1 MHWLPGE
8 PELAAMLAF
17 IVGLVVSLIS
27 FGAAAHALLTKRD
40 PRSAGVWIALCLLF
54 PLLGAIAY
62 ALFGNNRIRTRARR
76 LRAQPDQDEAAEPL
90 VLEYV
95 AAERLIAPEYRN
107 LALLG
112 HAASG
117 NELLTGNSVE
127 ALLCGENAYPAMLH
141 AIGEARHHVW
151 LASYIFEAHGIGR
164 EFITALGA
172 ARARGV
178 DVRVL
183 LDGFGQFYTLPLAA
197 PALRR
202 LGVKV
207 ARFLQPRLL
216 PPNLSLN
223 LRNHRKIL
231 VVDGEMAFT
240 GGMNIRGKHMAQNGR
255 PARVTDMH
263 FRLRGPVVHQIEEV
277 FAADW
282 LFSSRE
288 ILPRLV
294 QPLQPTTLPD
304 EAECRVIVDGP
315 NEDIDKLLWVLVG
328 AINAARHNIRIM
340 TPYFLPP
347 RELALALQTA
357 ALRGVE
363 VSIVLPEHNNFV
375 FMTWAATHALGEL
388 LKTGVRVHFFEGP
401 FLHTKLLLI
410 DDYYAQIGSSNLDP
424 RSLRLNF
431 EIAVEVYDHTF
442 GQQLQCH
449 FSDTLERSAQYT
461 YRDWRRRGVLHQL
474 RDALF
479 WVFSPYL

>member
-1 MHWLPGE
+1 MHPLLIDF
-8 PELAAMLAF
+8 ELAIKLAF
-17 IVGLVVSLIS
+17 AAGGFVIS
-27 FGAAAHALLTKRD
+27 VGAATHALLTKRD
-40 PRSAGVWIALCLLF
+40 SRSAAVWIAVCMFF
-54 PLLGAIAY
+54 PVLGAVVY

-76 LRAQPDQDEAAEPL
+76 LHALPEEDEPAQPL
-90 VLEYV
+90 VLEHV
-95 AAERLIAPEYRN
+95 AAEQLIAPEYRN

-112 HAASG
+112 RAASG

-141 AIGEARHHVW
+141 AIGEAQRYVW
-151 LASYIFEAHGIGR
+151 LASYIFEARGVGR
-164 EFITALGA
+164 EFVAALTAA
-172 ARARGV
+172 CARGV

-183 LDGFGQFYTLPLAA
+183 LDGFGQFYTMPLVA

-202 LGVKV
+202 GGVRV

-231 VVDGEMAFT
+231 VVDGELAFT
-240 GGMNIRGKHMAQNGR
+240 GGMNIRSKHMAADGR
-255 PARVTDMH
+255 EAQVTDMH

-282 LFSSRE
+282 LFSSRHP
-288 ILPRLV
+288 LPRTTSA
-294 QPLQPTTLPD
+294 LQPTPLPE

-328 AINAARHNIRIM
+328 AINAARRSIRIM

-347 RELALALQTA
+347 RELAVALQTA

-363 VSIVLPEHNNFV
+363 VTIVLPAHNNFV
-375 FMTWAATHALGEL
+375 FMTWAATHTLGEL
-388 LKTGVRVHFFEGP
+388 LKTGVQLRFFEGP
-401 FLHTKLLLI
+401 FQHTKLLLV

-431 EIAVEVYDHTF
+431 ELAVEIYDHAF
-442 GQQLQCH
+442 GCQLAEH
-449 FSDTLERSAQYT
+449 FAATLSRSRVYG
-461 YRDWRRRGVLHQL
+461 YREWRRRGALQRL
-474 RDALF
+474 RDAAVWLF
-479 WVFSPYL
+479 TPYL